1 MAEYRLGFDADTGAA
16 VRSINELQKVIS
28 KVAKDFNEA
37 EIGSREFARTA
48 SELSQLTLGLKTA
61 RGAVVDIDKAYRDLN
76 KAVEAN
82 FAVQTKALG
91 AATKYH
97 KDVLQLAQESAK
109 EEDRLRNKNFQA
121 EQNDWD
127 RRLKIAVAAKNKIAA
142 QEKAIMDFR
151 AGMGSRGAIPSV
163 ASPVRGGINFLDSP
177 DYKKAMADAA
187 AKAAGQAKSGGGV
200 AIPAELKFQ
209 PYSLA
214 YYESKLKALSAQ
226 ARLIA
231 PESKKWKELNT
242 DILKAERGIERI
254 QKRQKLGPTAGQR
267 AGAAG
272 GAFLYGGGMG
282 GGLGSAFGG
291 IAGGLAGGVPGAF
304 AGAAIGQVVDNLGQ
318 SLAAITSQTSKVQ
331 QLQRGL
337 ALASIDAKDF
347 AQAQAAV
354 ADTSARLFIP
364 IEQVTKSF
372 AQLRV
377 NTKQYGLSVEETK
390 QILEGTILA
399 VSSVGGSADDV
410 DGAMRAVVQ
419 ILSKGS
425 VQAEELR
432 GQLGER
438 FPGAVVKFA
447 QANKLSFEELQKGLQ
462 QGKIG
467 IKEFVTFAKQNY
479 EDYAAFSETLATAPE
494 FAGRRLQIA
503 LEQVGIAI
511 GSLFT
516 DAGADIQNTL
526 TNTLNAITSFVKNNE
541 AELQTI
547 ASGLASLVKLT
558 EQAGAAIVRII
569 GNDIARAFRDVADA
583 AIVLR
588 NMTGGGNVES
598 VTTERQLTNRRINE
612 KFQDVADLRR
622 KGAVGDLALAE
633 GELKSLQNRRNEL
646 DKQFRELGGNAAY
659 QATRPTGLT
668 FGGPGAGM
676 DMSRQNEDT
685 AGRQAASK
693 AVTDAARLASQ
704 QQQSAIDAANL
715 QNALDKA
722 RFDGLTVLGD
732 QAFQHAVSLID
743 ARNNYELAGLDSI
756 ASRQEKFQQDLQRIE
771 LDRIDTVRQAT
782 QKAVEA
788 SLKFAAAQN
797 TAVAAGAGRVQGGG
811 TGLLQGSTGIS
822 SGPHFD
828 VRRADGGRISEAEAR
843 ALFSEEVRRQ
853 LTMTSGYGPRRA
865 PAPGASTFHRGID
878 LAGPANTPLSLA
890 PGYSLM
896 GVGQE
901 GGLGYAASVQGPQG
915 QSYKV
920 GHLQKPGAGYT
931 MQRREA
937 KAGGNLQVEQLERS
951 NALEE
956 ASLVAINATT
966 EALAKREA
974 LIASN
979 INTIF
984 PVAEQRLQN
993 DLTKI
998 RNDLQL
1004 KGMPQEYIDYQEES
1018 YKASYEMSEAIKKNT
1033 EDTNKYQQTI
1043 STLQDKKAKGVALTT
1058 NETNALTFYTG
1069 AIAQNKAALNDLAR
1083 QQVEYNIAAL
1093 EGAIAT
1099 MKNADALKAQQ
1110 ETMNLIKSSVES
1122 ASSSYKGFMKEIITG
1137 GDPRE
1142 ALKKFQEAI
1151 TDQVLTVFLDFAM
1164 KPVEK
1169 IFKDQLSALFG
1180 VPTEEKARQ
1189 DALAKME
1196 QQLAVQRSI
1205 DANVTKMATGI
1216 TAPGLSSSF
1225 APTSA
1230 LSGSFDASNVFG
1242 PIAQSTADTL
1252 GATATAAQTGL
1263 ADINL
1268 AYGSS
1273 VNFLGQAAQ
1282 QAGVQSNNFG
1292 QSLGSAV
1299 GAIGGAAG
1307 AIMGIAAGIGQ
1318 MSQGG
1323 TSGVLGGL
1331 GSIFMTLGGAIGGI
1345 GGMFGGG
1352 GGLSSAFSSSGP
1364 TFNPSSFT
1372 MPRLFANGGVV
1383 NGPTLGLVGEGK
1395 YSEAIV
1401 PLPDG
1406 RSIPVQM
1413 RGNQQSS
1420 RDLLA
1425 NQRQQQASM
1434 PNISMSFQTSTING
1448 VEYVSRD
1455 QLEQAMAATRRQA
1468 AADGAS
1474 RGMNMTLDKLQQS
1487 PSTRSRLGM
1496 GGR

>member
-1 MAEYRLGFDADTGAA
+1 
-16 VRSINELQKVIS
+16 
-28 KVAKDFNEA
+28 
-37 EIGSREFARTA
+37 
-48 SELSQLTLGLKTA
+48 
-61 RGAVVDIDKAYRDLN
+61 
-76 KAVEAN
+76 
-82 FAVQTKALG
+82 
-91 AATKYH
+91 
-97 KDVLQLAQESAK
+97 
-109 EEDRLRNKNFQA
+109 
-121 EQNDWD
+121 
-127 RRLKIAVAAKNKIAA
+127 
-142 QEKAIMDFR
+142 
-151 AGMGSRGAIPSV
+151 
-163 ASPVRGGINFLDSP
+163 
-177 DYKKAMADAA
+177 
-187 AKAAGQAKSGGGV
+187 
-200 AIPAELKFQ
+200 
-209 PYSLA
+209 
-214 YYESKLKALSAQ
+214 
-226 ARLIA
+226 
-231 PESKKWKELNT
+231 
-242 DILKAERGIERI
+242 
-254 QKRQKLGPTAGQR
+254 
-267 AGAAG
+267 
-272 GAFLYGGGMG
+272 
-282 GGLGSAFGG
+282 
-291 IAGGLAGGVPGAF
+291 
-304 AGAAIGQVVDNLGQ
+304 
-318 SLAAITSQTSKVQ
+318 
-331 QLQRGL
+331 
-337 ALASIDAKDF
+337 
-347 AQAQAAV
+347 
-354 ADTSARLFIP
+354 
-364 IEQVTKSF
+364 
-372 AQLRV
+372 
-377 NTKQYGLSVEETK
+377 
-390 QILEGTILA
+390 
-399 VSSVGGSADDV
+399 
-410 DGAMRAVVQ
+410 
-419 ILSKGS
+419 
-425 VQAEELR
+425 
-432 GQLGER
+432 
-438 FPGAVVKFA
+438 
-447 QANKLSFEELQKGLQ
+447 
-462 QGKIG
+462 
-467 IKEFVTFAKQNY
+467 
-479 EDYAAFSETLATAPE
+479 
-494 FAGRRLQIA
+494 
-503 LEQVGIAI
+503 
-511 GSLFT
+511 
-516 DAGADIQNTL
+516 
-526 TNTLNAITSFVKNNE
+526 
-541 AELQTI
+541 
-547 ASGLASLVKLT
+547 
-558 EQAGAAIVRII
+558 
-569 GNDIARAFRDVADA
+569 
-583 AIVLR
+583 
-588 NMTGGGNVES
+588 
-598 VTTERQLTNRRINE
+598 
-612 KFQDVADLRR
+612 
-622 KGAVGDLALAE
+622 
-633 GELKSLQNRRNEL
+633 
-646 DKQFRELGGNAAY
+646 
-659 QATRPTGLT
+659 
-668 FGGPGAGM
+668 
-676 DMSRQNEDT
+676 
-685 AGRQAASK
+685 
-693 AVTDAARLASQ
+693 
-704 QQQSAIDAANL
+704 
-715 QNALDKA
+715 
-722 RFDGLTVLGD
+722 
-732 QAFQHAVSLID
+732 
-743 ARNNYELAGLDSI
+743 
-756 ASRQEKFQQDLQRIE
+756 
-771 LDRIDTVRQAT
+771 
-782 QKAVEA
+782 
-788 SLKFAAAQN
+788 
-797 TAVAAGAGRVQGGG
+797 
-811 TGLLQGSTGIS
+811 
-822 SGPHFD
+822 
-828 VRRADGGRISEAEAR
+828 
-843 ALFSEEVRRQ
+843 
-853 LTMTSGYGPRRA
+853 
-865 PAPGASTFHRGID
+865 
-878 LAGPANTPLSLA
+878 
-890 PGYSLM
+890 
-896 GVGQE
+896 
-901 GGLGYAASVQGPQG
+901 
-915 QSYKV
+915 
-920 GHLQKPGAGYT
+920 
-931 MQRREA
+931 MQRRES

-1169 IFKDQLSALFG
+1169 IFKDQLSAMFG

-1205 DANVTKMATGI
+1205 DANVTKIATGTTASGLTVPVTPSPSSVTPLQTI
-1216 TAPGLSSSF
+1216 PFSQQTDATSVSAPGAYFSTLSQTIDEELTV
-1225 APTSA
+1225 AA
-1230 LSGSFDASNVFG
+1230 G
-1242 PIAQSTADTL
+1242 
-1252 GATATAAQTGL
+1252 AAQAGL

-1383 NGPTLGLVGEGK
+1383 NGPTLGMVGEGK

-1425 NQRQQQASM
+1425 NQRQQQASA